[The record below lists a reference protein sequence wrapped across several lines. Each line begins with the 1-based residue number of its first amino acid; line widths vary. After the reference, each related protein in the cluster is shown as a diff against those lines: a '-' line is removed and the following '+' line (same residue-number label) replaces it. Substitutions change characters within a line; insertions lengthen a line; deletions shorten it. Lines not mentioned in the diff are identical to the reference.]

1 VRRQREREEW
11 RLRVS
16 KNMIRRKGSK
26 QVAEDDAL
34 PASSEEG
41 GEIMS
46 RRDDKAKNSD
56 TASDSS
62 KSEKHHK
69 KKDRHKKEKEVKK
82 STKDEKKKKKKKEGK
97 ANWGCVDSCCWLIG
111 YVCVI
116 WWFLAVVYN
125 ALPSTVPQYMMEK
138 ISGPIPDA
146 PGVTLKKDGLQAKH
160 PVVFVPGIVTGG
172 LELWEGKPCAHG
184 LFRKRLW
191 GGTFGE
197 IYKRYAIPSDG
208 SCVPTSTSVNCPDSS
223 AITPCSHRCQSSHGL
238 FWNSHIILVA

>member
-1 VRRQREREEW
+1 M
-11 RLRVS
+11 S

-82 STKDEKKKKKKKEGK
+82 STKDEKKKKKKEGK